1 MLSGAGDGNDLC
13 AKLLFSIYTGM
24 KVCDVDE
31 DNSLLSMTT
40 SQDGIPP
47 PDPLRVD
54 WPKVIY
60 ARLIHT
66 CVGFCHGKR
75 LTHGIIF
82 VSGPCVDQPPGQF
95 VHPRADRSVAL
106 GPALRV

>member
-1 MLSGAGDGNDLC
+1 M
-13 AKLLFSIYTGM
+13 
-24 KVCDVDE
+24 DE

-60 ARLIHT
+60 VRLIHT
-66 CVGFCHGKR
+66 CVKLQQCVGFCHGKR

-82 VSGPCVDQPPGQF
+82 VSGPCPDQPPGQF
-95 VHPRADRSVAL
+95 VHARADWSVAL

>member
-1 MLSGAGDGNDLC
+1 MLSGAEDENDLC

-31 DNSLLSMTT
+31 DNSLLSMTM

-60 ARLIHT
+60 LYMCETTTVCGVLSR
-66 CVGFCHGKR
+66 
-75 LTHGIIF
+75 
-82 VSGPCVDQPPGQF
+82 
-95 VHPRADRSVAL
+95 
-106 GPALRV
+106 

>member
-1 MLSGAGDGNDLC
+1 MLITEKIKGTNLITSFFLIISAD
-13 AKLLFSIYTGM
+13 M

-31 DNSLLSMTT
+31 DNSLLSMTP

-60 ARLIHT
+60 LHFTICMSKLDTNFKAFLL
-66 CVGFCHGKR
+66 KE
-75 LTHGIIF
+75 
-82 VSGPCVDQPPGQF
+82 
-95 VHPRADRSVAL
+95 
-106 GPALRV
+106 